1 MVSRMGMLSRMLIP
15 RSVRRATH
23 PVRTVKRAVTPKPV
37 KQIQRAMHPVSNAK
51 YSLERALTTAPRV
64 RSKQPSFTHA
74 GCTVHHRTAE
84 AAAKCRTGRAAPT
97 RRTQTPSPNKQH
109 GPGLAHR
116 QASPAETPPT
126 QPAAPKPTWRRH
138 VPQLT
143 AAVGNAPVTLT
154 HQLADGTLQ
163 TVTVQILS
171 VDGWTCLARNQLL
184 HRIDEYDLRRI
195 TRVA

>member
-1 MVSRMGMLSRMLIP
+1 MGMLSRMLIP

-37 KQIQRAMHPVSNAK
+37 KQIQRAMHPVSNAR
-51 YSLERALTTAPRV
+51 YSLERALTTAPRA
-64 RSKQPSFTHA
+64 RSTQPSFTHA
-74 GCTVHHRTAE
+74 SCPVHHRTAE
-84 AAAKCRTGRAAPT
+84 AAARCRTGRPAPT
-97 RRTQTPSPNKQH
+97 RGTPQPSPKTQQGA
-109 GPGLAHR
+109 GPAR
-116 QASPAETPPT
+116 QQARPAEIPPT
-126 QPAAPKPTWRRH
+126 QPAVPRPTWRRH
-138 VPQLT
+138 LPQLS

-154 HQLADGTLQ
+154 HQMADGALQ

-184 HRIDEYDLRRI
+184 HRVDEYDLRRI